1 MNYFDFLPDEML
13 LSILYYCDPRSLARL
28 CCVCKRFNNIIY
40 TILDEKSNH
49 LLVTNQK
56 SERFRKKCAPL
67 LSSYTSKFNIYYNW
81 KNKQYTSRI
90 KVSSVSYFSLQITE
104 HYVVCATDNYMVAYT
119 RTKDGAIN
127 KVISRFCDSNIMN
140 IFHWNNIIITC
151 HSNYDI
157 GHWKIDFEDEYKY
170 PIVELKMYSNDYSIA
185 AIDVTSQY
193 IISGSRNSSIKI
205 RKYLHEGD
213 VEREEEIIDTKIY
226 DARTISIDPTGTLF
240 IANIDKTF
248 STFDDIPNQ
257 NEIVFFD
264 ISKNVEIIRR
274 NIDINYLD
282 TKWQNPQSIL
292 MLDNNCIKKMDTRT
306 SEFVQTWNNSMAGR
320 VKSRYHVYNAYFTC
334 FSSDDSY
341 TIITGHSDGAIIL
354 WDQRQNNPVQM
365 YENFTCVNAVQFDSS
380 HMFVAS
386 DRGLH
391 EVIFI

>member
-1 MNYFDFLPDEML
+1 MGTESLIASRERTICRVLMSFFAYMCCVERFAQHMYVHTRLGCVRVPSTMVLLVLARSARGSSLNY
-13 LSILYYCDPRSLARL
+13 CLARL

-56 SERFRKKCAPL
+56 SERFRKK
-67 LSSYTSKFNIYYNW
+67 
-81 KNKQYTSRI
+81 
-90 KVSSVSYFSLQITE
+90 
-104 HYVVCATDNYMVAYT
+104 
-119 RTKDGAIN
+119 
-127 KVISRFCDSNIMN
+127 
-140 IFHWNNIIITC
+140 
-151 HSNYDI
+151 NYDI